1 VPFEGQDVLVIGCGN
16 SGAEIAVDLH
26 EHGARSALVVRSPV
40 HVAKR
45 TFLGLHAQ
53 ESAIRLARL
62 PNALADVIMR
72 TASRLGLGDLRPYGL
87 VPPKMGPMTQI
98 KTRGRI
104 PIIDVGLVPLVKA
117 GHIDVVPGIER
128 FGPRS
133 VTLVDGRTR
142 PVDAVVMATGYGTGL
157 QRLFAEPD
165 AYLDETG
172 RPRAFGAE
180 VADAGVFFLG
190 FANPPT
196 GALREIS
203 REAPRITDR
212 ITALLGEASAHDDLA
227 GGTPRAPRRPLL
239 VTAPFPEHT
248 PHEETGAPR

>member
-1 VPFEGQDVLVIGCGN
+1 VT
-16 SGAEIAVDLH
+16 
-26 EHGARSALVVRSPV
+26 
-40 HVAKR
+40 KR

-62 PNALADVIMR
+62 PNALADIIMR
-72 TASRLGLGDLRPYGL
+72 LASRLGFGNLRPYGL

-104 PIIDVGLVPLVKA
+104 PIIDVGLVPLVKS

-128 FGPRS
+128 FGPGS

-157 QRLFAEPD
+157 QTLFAEPD
-165 AYLDETG
+165 AYLDEAG

-203 REAPRITDR
+203 REAPRVASR
-212 ITALLGEASAHDDLA
+212 IAALLDERPAVDDPSDGPA
-227 GGTPRAPRRPLL
+227 RHAARPLL
-239 VTAPFPEHT
+239 VTAPAPDPP
-248 PHEETGAPR
+248 PHEVTGAPR